1 MKLLDEFF
9 FVKEIKDE
17 ENGFVAL
24 LQVNPEHFIYK
35 AHFPGNPITPG
46 VCIVQ
51 AASELLQ
58 CKLNRNLFLKN
69 VKNVK
74 FLSTII
80 PSEGKI
86 IKCSFSSISEEEN
99 SCKAQLIVSDE
110 TSTFAKISVV
120 YSYDPI

>member
-9 FVKEIKDE
+9 FVKEIRDE

-51 AASELLQ
+51 AAGELLQ
-58 CKLNRNLFLKN
+58 RKLNRNLFLKT
-69 VKNVK
+69 VKNIK

-80 PSEGKI
+80 PCEGKMI
-86 IKCSFSSISEEEN
+86 EYSFSSVSEEEN

-120 YSYDPI
+120 YSYEPV